1 MYEQSINITNPIEIA
16 LLYAQSC
23 DAILDGSH
31 PCDINQ
37 AATVRHCFYI
47 IIEFRLGFLFVFNL

>member
-31 PCDINQ
+31 PCDVHQ
-37 AATVRHCFYI
+37 AATVSELSF
-47 IIEFRLGFLFVFNL
+47 